1 MKIRKTLLI
10 MAGGN
15 GSRYGALKQF
25 DPLGPE
31 GEYLFEYSIF
41 DAIQSGFDHI
51 VLVTKEEFVV
61 DLDNYLRKR
70 LPKSIQIDVVP
81 QRLNDLP
88 EGSLQNYSRT
98 KPWGTGHAVWAAR
111 NDIKNTFVVL
121 NADDFYGKK
130 AFEQASEFIDKYR
143 NTKIFGMV
151 PYQLDHTLSDFGS
164 VARGVCKFDQAD
176 LKEIIEY
183 LTIEKKGNE
192 IIDQSSGQ
200 IFTGKEWISMNMWI
214 CQPTFFD
221 ILSSEIRAF
230 LHSKDQLE
238 KGEIY
243 IPRVIETYIKK
254 NAIRVKATEV
264 CDSWFGVT
272 YAEDKK
278 LAQSKLANYK
288 SKGEYPGPLWKN

>member
-1 MKIRKTLLI
+1 

-51 VLVTKEEFVV
+51 VLVTKEAFVA

-70 LPKSIQIDVVP
+70 LPKNIKIDVVP

-88 EGSLQNYSRT
+88 EGSLQDYSRT
-98 KPWGTGHAVWAAR
+98 KPWGTGHAVWVAR
-111 NDIKNTFVVL
+111 DDIKNTFVVL

-130 AFEQASEFIDKYR
+130 AFEQASAFIDKYR
-143 NTKIFGMV
+143 NTEVFGMV

-164 VARGVCKFDQAD
+164 VARGVGRFDKSD

-183 LTIEKKGNE
+183 LTIEKKGNT

-200 IFTGKEWISMNMWI
+200 IFTGKELISMNMWI

-221 ILSSEIRAF
+221 ILASEIRYF
-230 LHSKDQLE
+230 LNNEDQLE

-264 CDSWFGVT
+264 GDSWFGVT
-272 YAEDKK
+272 YAEDKR
-278 LAQSKLANYK
+278 LAQNKLSYFT
-288 SKGEYPGPLWKN
+288 SKGKYPGPLWKN